1 MKRTVCASAIIV
13 WFAAWLL
20 TPLLSTRQVYAQTPP
35 DDEAQP
41 FVTITGIDA
50 AAFPEIKVT
59 LYGENLGIDLGELPV
74 TLREDTEERPTQNLG
89 LQEIGVQTAFALD
102 ASSDPSDNI
111 LGPGNSGRPRIDEFR
126 TAIETLIDNRGV
138 LVPETDW
145 MAAYTTSSNI
155 DKFRT
160 ISNWTQDHGALR
172 NDVLLYAPEDNIPK
186 NTSLFELLNFV
197 LNQFNDSRVP
207 ANTTKSIVVF
217 SNGYDRTSDLKIDDA
232 INRAVAMN
240 VRIYTVMLGREATER
255 RSHLER
261 IAKLTNGAYFILTDP
276 ASDLD
281 PIWEALRQQRR
292 QLALTYKLGKIQPK
306 ELEIT
311 ATLPDG
317 SLLTPKSNFPVVPAK
332 PVEIRVLEPADGSPI
347 VRNAAAFDA
356 PLSAIEPMTLPIRLE
371 FSWPDGRP
379 RDLQRVEFTINDD
392 TRTQAGAPFDQY
404 DYRIAEL
411 PAGNYTLR
419 VSAFDEFGLEGKSE
433 PLPIPIQ
440 VNFPP
445 APAPTNTLEPTAT
458 ALPPTA
464 TAEPTVAPTTTPVT
478 EQESS
483 AGLPTL
489 PLLLLALALVLFL
502 FLYRRRKRAQQDP
515 DDRSDIYTL
524 RPVDDW
530 SEKSAKNFGVA
541 DELTEIPAAMPFK
554 PEPAAYLIAVNPA
567 PHLPERITLHI
578 GQVIRLG
585 RRPDLNDV
593 VIDDKQISRVHAI
606 VTHKDKGFFIQ
617 DNGSTGGTYVNR
629 RKLSASDDK
638 LLQPGDVINLY
649 SITYQFQLAE
659 DDRTETP
666 VGDPF
671 AAERNRTT
679 PIQRETPATNN
690 QKAPATEPDTTE
702 YIVYDDQSDENKS

>member
-1 MKRTVCASAIIV
+1 M
-13 WFAAWLL
+13 
-20 TPLLSTRQVYAQTPP
+20 
-35 DDEAQP
+35 
-41 FVTITGIDA
+41 
-50 AAFPEIKVT
+50 
-59 LYGENLGIDLGELPV
+59 
-74 TLREDTEERPTQNLG
+74 
-89 LQEIGVQTAFALD
+89 
-102 ASSDPSDNI
+102 
-111 LGPGNSGRPRIDEFR
+111 
-126 TAIETLIDNRGV
+126 
-138 LVPETDW
+138 
-145 MAAYTTSSNI
+145 
-155 DKFRT
+155 
-160 ISNWTQDHGALR
+160 
-172 NDVLLYAPEDNIPK
+172 
-186 NTSLFELLNFV
+186 
-197 LNQFNDSRVP
+197 
-207 ANTTKSIVVF
+207 
-217 SNGYDRTSDLKIDDA
+217 
-232 INRAVAMN
+232 
-240 VRIYTVMLGREATER
+240 
-255 RSHLER
+255 
-261 IAKLTNGAYFILTDP
+261 
-276 ASDLD
+276 
-281 PIWEALRQQRR
+281 RQQRR
-292 QLALTYKLGKIQPK
+292 QLVLTYDLGKIQPQ
-306 ELEIT
+306 ELAI
-311 ATLPDG
+311 AAAVPNGPSIIDQI
-317 SLLTPKSNFPVVPAK
+317 KFPIIPYK
-332 PVEIRVLEPADGSPI
+332 PVAIRVLEPADGSPI
-347 VRNAAAFDA
+347 VRNAATFDA

-464 TAEPTVAPTTTPVT
+464 TAEPTVAPTATPVT
-478 EQESS
+478 EQEPA

-489 PLLLLALALVLFL
+489 PLLLLALALVLFI
-502 FLYRRRKRAQQDP
+502 FFYRRRKRAQQDP